1 MPEAIPIVA
10 SVIGGAMGSGGSGGS
25 QSTQREMPSWMNDY
39 VRGGNGMTGL
49 LPSAYGVFNQQMS
62 QGGLNPQMLAGLE
75 AQRQVLASPQYT
87 QGYGMMRG
95 QGMSLMD
102 TPIANNPFSVGYQGL
117 YGGLTPRTGMYGQTP
132 GLTGSLFRPS
142 GAGNGAIGYSANPAL
157 AGALNPLSMPSAPPP
172 PAAGPATSG
181 GNTGGAPSTS
191 GGLNSIDQ
199 YQQWINY
206 MLQQWLADPGGSG
219 GSGGSGSGG
228 GGSGASPGAGNS
240 SRGNAM

>member
-10 SVIGGAMGSGGSGGS
+10 SVIGGAMGSGGSSGS

-39 VRGGNGMTGL
+39 VRGGNGMSGL

-62 QGGLNPQMLAGLE
+62 QGGLNPQMLSGLE

-132 GLTGSLFRPS
+132 GLTGPLFRPS
-142 GAGNGAIGYSANPAL
+142 GASNGAIGYTGNDAI
-157 AGALNPLSMPSAPPP
+157 AGGVTPFGMPSAPQLPGGAP
-172 PAAGPATSG
+172 SASG

-191 GGLNSIDQ
+191 GGLNSGDQ
-199 YQQWINY
+199 YQRWLNY
-206 MLQQWLADPGGSG
+206 MLQQWLADPGNSG
-219 GSGGSGSGG
+219 GSGGSGG

-240 SRGNAM
+240 SPGNAM